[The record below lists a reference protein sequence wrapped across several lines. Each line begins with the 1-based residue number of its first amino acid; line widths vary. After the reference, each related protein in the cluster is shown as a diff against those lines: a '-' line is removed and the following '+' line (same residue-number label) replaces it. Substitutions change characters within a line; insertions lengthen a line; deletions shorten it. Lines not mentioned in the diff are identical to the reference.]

1 MLPISATRDGRDW
14 MEIFT
19 VLVWATVILI
29 MFLAKLKAAQDVL
42 VIVILSGIM
51 LVVNADQLFQNRR
64 WYKVFRVI
72 RKSLTK
78 DFFGA
83 FLVIFS
89 CLVMGGF
96 WAPHVLSALSVAAW
110 AGLGIQVS
118 PMVSCG
124 LYRGGKNQM
133 TTVQLMLRVGTQVA
147 GGLSGLLLLYLL
159 RSWFPREELFSHSHF
174 ISPWN
179 AISTL
184 VEYFATY
191 ALIRHV
197 ETKEAAEKAK

>member
-1 MLPISATRDGRDW
+1 MLPISVPQDGRDW

-29 MFLAKLKAAQDVL
+29 MFLAKMKAAQDVL
-42 VIVILSGIM
+42 VVTVLGGIM
-51 LVVNADQLFQNRR
+51 VFVNADTLFQNRR
-64 WYKVFRVI
+64 WYKILRVI
-72 RKSLTK
+72 RKSLMK

-83 FLVIFS
+83 FLVVFT
-89 CLVMGGF
+89 CLVLGGF
-96 WAPHVLSALSVAAW
+96 WAPHVLSVLSLAAW
-110 AGLGIQVS
+110 AALGIQVS

-124 LYRGGKNQM
+124 LWCGGKNQM
-133 TTVQLMLRVGTQVA
+133 TTVQLLLRVSTQVFGSMA
-147 GGLSGLLLLYLL
+147 ALLLLFLL

-191 ALIRHV
+191 YLIRHV
-197 ETKEAAEKAK
+197 EAKEAAAKTK